1 MAVKLSGQVEKN
13 DTSTLMGGWS
23 RAYADYCSSLPAVEV
38 PRVRSEGDCADGRR
52 GLLSK
57 GVEGKNEDVVVES
70 EEIVGAAGSSG
81 SSSSGTY
88 FTATDTEE
96 VKEV

>member
-1 MAVKLSGQVEKN
+1 
-13 DTSTLMGGWS
+13 MGGWS
-23 RAYADYCSSLPAVEV
+23 RSYADYCSSLPVMVA
-38 PRVRSEGDCADGRR
+38 PQVRAEGDGADGRR
-52 GLLSK
+52 ALHLK
-57 GVEGKNEDVVVES
+57 DTEEVVEDVVVES
-70 EEIVGAAGSSG
+70 EVIVGAAGSSG

>member
-1 MAVKLSGQVEKN
+1 MVAPQV
-13 DTSTLMGGWS
+13 
-23 RAYADYCSSLPAVEV
+23 RA
-38 PRVRSEGDCADGRR
+38 EGDGADGRR
-52 GLLSK
+52 ALHSK
-57 GVEGKNEDVVVES
+57 DTEEVVEDVVVES
-70 EEIVGAAGSSG
+70 ELIVGAAGSSG